1 MASEGR
7 YKSRKSDK
15 RRAHNQP
22 GLGMCLRPD
31 RSTKPCTDTIGE
43 DEPSVSEKLQKLF
56 DESALKECSGSILDL
71 LTFTHRTI
79 GELQPRS
86 HASGALEAS
95 PAY

>member
-1 MASEGR
+1 
-7 YKSRKSDK
+7 
-15 RRAHNQP
+15 
-22 GLGMCLRPD
+22 MCLRPD